1 MVSELS
7 RQKTV
12 ATQCANRTIY
22 GAAKT
27 AISTN
32 YLNYLLS
39 VSRLTN
45 NGQICAENSNN
56 NTNINLTKNKK
67 GRKCYICSSKNH
79 LSNEC
84 PVKPRK
90 PKIEVDAIEKYK
102 SIIKGKYINELMRDV
117 TPYIFR
123 LKAKDVV
130 EKLMEETELERSQ
143 AIQQVK
149 DNHYKVYKQK
159 VTKHL
164 RNIMKELHHKY
175 NMKSKYNGKIY
186 NYLKGLVK
194 NMTNRK
200 IRNSIYNDKVVE
212 VEIEERKEVKRR
224 SKKNRNKRC
233 HAKRRYNK
241 IVNKIINQANDKF
254 IQNRIDK
261 IEKLTNDLKI
271 EEAKIVKNELQ
282 ACKNLTTFER
292 KKIDDMLESSEYRK
306 QRQNIPNSN
315 KKKKVEKKTKKKSE
329 FAEDNTVSKN
339 KKKIASPIAQTTIL
353 NNKESKSMQMLKNKK
368 ILELTPEECEE
379 ILKIKDEVEKSNDD
393 IIKMRY
399 KMVEE
404 RYSFFVSIQY
414 FKVKAVK
421 EEKDKEN
428 KANKENKKFRRIAE
442 DIIFENV
449 HKPEDSI
456 KLVETLFPN
465 QYEHQ
470 LEYLEIHDKE
480 AAQILVEKAFGI
492 EPQNHETSQDDEY
505 YIDSDGEYHRYD
517 EEDQRDEDISNGF

>member
-27 AISTN
+27 AITTN

-45 NGQICAENSNN
+45 NGQNCAGIQN
-56 NTNINLTKNKK
+56 NTNNNNILTKNKR

-84 PVKPRK
+84 PQKPRK

-102 SIIKGKYINELMRDV
+102 NIIKGKYINELMRDV

-130 EKLMEETELERSQ
+130 EKLMEDTELERNQ
-143 AIQQVK
+143 AIKQVK
-149 DNHYKVYKQK
+149 DNHYKVYKHK
-159 VTKHL
+159 VTMHL
-164 RNIMKELHHKY
+164 RQIMKELHQKY

-200 IRNSIYNDKVVE
+200 IRNSIYNDKIVE

-224 SKKNRNKRC
+224 SKKNKNKRC

-241 IVNKIINQANDKF
+241 IVNKVIKQANDKF

-282 ACKNLTTFER
+282 VCKNLTTFER

-306 QRQNIPNSN
+306 QKQKLPDSN
-315 KKKKVEKKTKKKSE
+315 KKRKIEKKTKKKSE
-329 FAEDNTVSKN
+329 FDEDTTISKN
-339 KKKIASPIAQTTIL
+339 KKKIASQIAQTTIL
-353 NNKESKSMQMLKNKK
+353 NTKEDKAIEMLKNKK

-379 ILKIKDEVEKSNDD
+379 ILKKKDEIEKSNDD
-393 IIKMRY
+393 NIKMRY

-421 EEKDKEN
+421 IEKDKEN
-428 KANKENKKFRRIAE
+428 QENKKFRKLAE
-442 DIIFENV
+442 DIIFQNV

-480 AAQILVEKAFGI
+480 AAQILVERAFGI
-492 EPQNHETSQDDEY
+492 QPQNHETSQDDEY